1 MRARMVFT
9 NRQRLA
15 LDYDRFSG
23 GIFNPSLAIHAGAMW
38 GLARCEPHDQAERN
52 ADQTLNF
59 LPPQA
64 VLFRLDESF
73 TVTEAHYDL
82 QFENFPEL
90 PWRAE
95 DYRLFV
101 FQNRLYC
108 THTLWVQGY
117 NLGMGL
123 SLVNLREHTITLIN
137 PIQLHGV
144 SVQPVEKNWVMIPD
158 KHSLHCLYS
167 FFPEYIL
174 TKISDLETAQFEF
187 QDRIVPGFL
196 SNSLENRLVSNSTV
210 PQRKGDYWWMLV
222 HQKNAEHVYHDYLVQ
237 LDAASLRPVQIS
249 SHPVISGGD
258 CEGFWRG
265 FLTVYSL
272 LINDDQVIV
281 SFGEGDRYAGVA
293 TASITEFTAT
303 PMQPLRSA

>member
-1 MRARMVFT
+1 M
-9 NRQRLA
+9 
-15 LDYDRFSG
+15 
-23 GIFNPSLAIHAGAMW
+23 
-38 GLARCEPHDQAERN
+38 
-52 ADQTLNF
+52 
-59 LPPQA
+59 
-64 VLFRLDESF
+64 
-73 TVTEAHYDL
+73 TEAHYDL

-196 SNSLENRLVSNSTV
+196 SNGLENRLVSNSTV

>member
-1 MRARMVFT
+1 M
-9 NRQRLA
+9 
-15 LDYDRFSG
+15 
-23 GIFNPSLAIHAGAMW
+23 
-38 GLARCEPHDQAERN
+38 
-52 ADQTLNF
+52 
-59 LPPQA
+59 
-64 VLFRLDESF
+64 
-73 TVTEAHYDL
+73 TEAHYDL

-137 PIQLHGV
+137 HIQLYGV

-196 SNSLENRLVSNSTV
+196 SNDLENRLVSNSTV